1 MASHL
6 DYQTTKLKRSIL
18 ELSTI
23 VEENAQK
30 ALLAFQRR
38 DSEIAMEVV
47 KKDKLIDSIEID
59 LEEDCLK
66 LIALYQPVAIDLRM
80 LVSMLKIN
88 DALERIGDLS
98 KDISKKVILLN
109 DLPEYSSFFDF
120 EPLFN
125 SVSWMLTNGIDSML
139 DLNAEQAHVVCKG
152 ENEVDKEFLKLESG
166 IINAME
172 KEPTSLRAYIHQ
184 LAVAFMMEQMG
195 DELKKIAE
203 DVIYTVEAKI
213 VRHN

>member
-120 EPLFN
+120 ESLFK

-139 DLNAEQAHVVCKG
+139 DLNAEQAHVVCKK
-152 ENEVDKEFLKLESG
+152 ENEVDKEFLKLESE

>member
-120 EPLFN
+120 E
-125 SVSWMLTNGIDSML
+125 
-139 DLNAEQAHVVCKG
+139 
-152 ENEVDKEFLKLESG
+152 
-166 IINAME
+166 
-172 KEPTSLRAYIHQ
+172 SLSKA
-184 LAVAFMMEQMG
+184 LAG
-195 DELKKIAE
+195 C
-203 DVIYTVEAKI
+203 
-213 VRHN
+213 

>member
-23 VEENAQK
+23 VEGNAQK

-38 DSEIAMEVV
+38 DSEVAKEVI
-47 KKDKLIDSIEID
+47 KKDELIDSIEID

-120 EPLFN
+120 ESLFK

-152 ENEVDKEFLKLESG
+152 ENEVDKEFLKLESE

>member
-18 ELSTI
+18 ELSTL
-23 VEENAQK
+23 VEGNAQK

-38 DSEIAMEVV
+38 DSEVAKEVI

-80 LVSMLKIN
+80 VVSMLKIN

-98 KDISKKVILLN
+98 KNISRKVILLN

-120 EPLFN
+120 EPLF
-125 SVSWMLTNGIDSML
+125 
-139 DLNAEQAHVVCKG
+139 
-152 ENEVDKEFLKLESG
+152 KL
-166 IINAME
+166 
-172 KEPTSLRAYIHQ
+172 SLIH
-184 LAVAFMMEQMG
+184 
-195 DELKKIAE
+195 I
-203 DVIYTVEAKI
+203 
-213 VRHN
+213 

>member
-120 EPLFN
+120 EPLFK

-139 DLNAEQAHVVCKG
+139 DLNAEQARVVCKG
-152 ENEVDKEFLKLESG
+152 ENEVDKEFLKLESE

-203 DVIYTVEAKI
+203 DVIYMVEAKI

>member
-120 EPLFN
+120 ESLFK

-152 ENEVDKEFLKLESG
+152 ENEVDKEFLKLESE